1 MRTLIGKLVRLLA
14 PRTMANIADI
24 NTVREELGDLTT
36 ALHSFERRLEMV
48 GLADLDGARRRVEDL
63 TMRLQETEARVGS
76 LEATI
81 AELQE
86 EIDETRRDG
95 RRVAELYDL
104 VFERLRAPQP

>member
-1 MRTLIGKLVRLLA
+1 MRELFGKVLRRRAPGTRPDSADPGAARAGLEARLQESTLSLH
-14 PRTMANIADI
+14 
-24 NTVREELGDLTT
+24 
-36 ALHSFERRLEMV
+36 ALQ
-48 GLADLDGARRRVEDL
+48 RRVE
-63 TMRLQETEARVGS
+63 S

-104 VFERLRAPQP
+104 VFERLRSSSL